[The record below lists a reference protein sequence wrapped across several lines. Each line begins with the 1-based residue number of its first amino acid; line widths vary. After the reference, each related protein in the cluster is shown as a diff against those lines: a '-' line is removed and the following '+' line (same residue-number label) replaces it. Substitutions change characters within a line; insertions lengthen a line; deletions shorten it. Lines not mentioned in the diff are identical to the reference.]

1 MAHDDGGLLDSNSP
15 SETTSRRCPH
25 CGSVDMEPTGWSHG
39 MVHRPLKVARTCNH
53 CGKLSYLVPPAG

>member
-1 MAHDDGGLLDSNSP
+1 
-15 SETTSRRCPH
+15 
-25 CGSVDMEPTGWSHG
+25 MEPTGWSHG